1 MATNSSL
8 ASLYHEAERLDNR
21 SLDAFITHI
30 MSMRVRREV
39 SDVQQKESALLK
51 KINQSLPIEQIE
63 RFRALNEKRIET
75 GISNQEQAEL
85 LVLLEKIE
93 KLNVNRV
100 KHLTALAQLRPISV
114 RELMNQLGISTT
126 LND

>member
-63 RFRALNEKRIET
+63 RFRSLNEKRIET

-100 KHLTALAQLRPISV
+100 KHLTALAQLRQISV

-126 LND
+126 LNG